1 MAGCRINIIFGEML
15 RVLSE
20 ANCVEP
26 VRIDRVAAPTLDQT
40 IAHSWLD
47 GISICPVAG
56 LPLGALAKAEPA
68 LREISHRHAPSVA
81 SLIGHLRSS
90 TFRLSAT
97 AMSMS
102 LKYWEGE
109 QHTAIM
115 RTMPGLQKWVQNHVI
130 SAPGETASFE

>member
-40 IAHSWLD
+40 IAHFWLD

-68 LREISHRHAPSVA
+68 LRDILHRRTTSVA

-90 TFRLSAT
+90 TFGLSAT
-97 AMSMS
+97 AVLMSP
-102 LKYWEGE
+102 
-109 QHTAIM
+109 H
-115 RTMPGLQKWVQNHVI
+115 GLAYRH
-130 SAPGETASFE
+130 

>member
-15 RVLSE
+15 RVLPE

-68 LREISHRHAPSVA
+68 LRDILHRRTTSVA
-81 SLIGHLRSS
+81 NGVQRKSAGRRLVQRT
-90 TFRLSAT
+90 TFVTPSRHRPIEIPQCRGFVQRLS
-97 AMSMS
+97 
-102 LKYWEGE
+102 
-109 QHTAIM
+109 
-115 RTMPGLQKWVQNHVI
+115 
-130 SAPGETASFE
+130 